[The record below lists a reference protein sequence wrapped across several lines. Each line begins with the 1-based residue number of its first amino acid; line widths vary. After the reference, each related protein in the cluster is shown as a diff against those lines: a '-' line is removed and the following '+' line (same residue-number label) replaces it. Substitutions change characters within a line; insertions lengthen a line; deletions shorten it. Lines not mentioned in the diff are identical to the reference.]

1 MSVCIPKWN
10 NNICVCGGWHIC
22 VHSGMCVALRR
33 QPWLL
38 ILGFHI
44 VKRRFSIALYAFQV
58 SRPSSFKLEILISR
72 FNIGVLEFQNHTTLS
87 IGYRYMF
94 ASVSG
99 DLKKES
105 DPLELCYSFEQPRV
119 STGNRTQV
127 LSKNDKCPSPLSH
140 PSDPVCFYFELSY
153 STSKLHTC
161 TEFSIR
167 IFISIFLTTGNVSSL
182 SILNDN
188 KP

>member
-1 MSVCIPKWN
+1 MW
-10 NNICVCGGWHIC
+10 GWHIC
-22 VHSGMCVALRR
+22 VRSGMCVALRR

-167 IFISIFLTTGNVSSL
+167 IFISIFLTTGNVSPL

>member
-22 VHSGMCVALRR
+22 VRSGMCVALRR

-72 FNIGVLEFQNHTTLS
+72 FNIGVLEFQNHTTFIYWVPIYVCKCLRGPEEGIRS
-87 IGYRYMF
+87 LRIVLQFWAAPCEYWEPN
-94 ASVSG
+94 SG
-99 DLKKES
+99 PLQEWQMPFTTES
-105 DPLELCYSFEQPRV
+105 SFRPCLLLFW
-119 STGNRTQV
+119 T
-127 LSKNDKCPSPLSH
+127 
-140 PSDPVCFYFELSY
+140 
-153 STSKLHTC
+153 
-161 TEFSIR
+161 
-167 IFISIFLTTGNVSSL
+167 
-182 SILNDN
+182 
-188 KP
+188 